1 METWYSIL
9 LPFFF
14 FLRFEAIKNFCEKLS
29 IEDGGVALENGE
41 SFRLRFYFNVNGM
54 KMEEIDRAF
63 FIIAREIR

>member
-1 METWYSIL
+1 MVFDSSSS
-9 LPFFF
+9 FFF
-14 FLRFEAIKNFCEKLS
+14 FIPFQAIKNFCEKLF

-54 KMEEIDRAF
+54 NMEEIDRAF